1 MNAAVQTP
9 AERMSPTDI
18 QAELEQLE
26 EASRMDYLTHGRRD
40 FKTEAEQAAAQEA
53 DEIRAEAT
61 LYAGRQR
68 KRSARCN
75 ELETALTALKAADV
89 SQKIEGIAKAHGE
102 ALEEAHAALSEIDFD
117 ALTALEEQ
125 ISHYLLAEGSVRKH
139 AAAAVYTAKNAGV
152 AAPDI
157 QSIYSTQLS
166 LTHDRLERLKRQISS
181 SSQRVAHDQA
191 RLGVNYT
198 GI

>member
-18 QAELEQLE
+18 QAELEQLK
-26 EASRMDYLTHGRRD
+26 EASRTDYLIHGRRD

-68 KRSARCN
+68 KRQTRLK
-75 ELETALTALKAADV
+75 ELENALAALKAADV
-89 SQKIEGIAKAHGE
+89 SEKIDGIAKAHGE
-102 ALEEAHAALSEIDFD
+102 ALSEAHEALAGIDFD
-117 ALTALEEQ
+117 ALSALEEQ
-125 ISHYLLAEGSVRKH
+125 VSAYLLAEERVRKQ
-139 AAAAVYTAKNAGV
+139 ACAAVATAKNAGV
-152 AAPDI
+152 VDPDI
-157 QSIYSTQLS
+157 QSIYSVQLS
-166 LTHDRLERLKRQISS
+166 GIYDRLERLKRQISS
-181 SSQRVAHDQA
+181 SSQRVSHDQA
-191 RLGVNYT
+191 RLSVNYT